1 MDNIAFIIDN
11 ICNAF
16 EMAKDQAC
24 ESFKRNVKNAFIQ
37 RFIRI
42 LKMATMWGAFNRCQT
57 YFSAIPTKLMTNRT
71 SWNTQTTSWEWD
83 TDTSLYAC
91 TCMCVCVH
99 CVCSLT
105 QLLAPP

>member
-1 MDNIAFIIDN
+1 MGNIAFIIDK

-42 LKMATMWGAFNRCQT
+42 LKMATMWGTFNRCQT

-71 SWNTQTTSWEWD
+71 SWNTQTTSWECG
-83 TDTSLYAC
+83 TDTSLYVRV
-91 TCMCVCVH
+91 CVCV
-99 CVCSLT
+99 CTACAV
-105 QLLAPP
+105 